1 MPLFILGLFI
11 QFNFKY
17 HYIIGGNEMDLIL
30 YNAQI
35 YTMRV
40 EGDVYSAIAIKD
52 DKIIQIGNDDD
63 ILTLKTDNTQIID
76 LNQKIILPG
85 FNDSHMHL
93 LGLGASLSQVDLS
106 TAKSKDDMVKMTKA
120 YIKENNIQND
130 EWVVGRGWNQDLFE
144 IKDIPTATDL
154 DDISTKHLIFLR
166 RACGHVATCN
176 SHLLNTHGFSLEK
189 TVIDGGT
196 YENGIFKENALEL
209 ITEKMPAP
217 TTEDLKKWIQTG
229 ATYLNRLGI
238 TSVQSD
244 DLCVFSEAL
253 NPMVFSSFI
262 ELDIQNSLSVRVYE
276 QSLFRTK
283 SCLTK
288 ELEMGYQ
295 QNKGSDYFKCGPLK
309 ILGDGSLGGRTA
321 WLNKPYDDAK
331 DETGIHMYS
340 QEELNDYVYEAH
352 RHGLAS
358 AIHCIG
364 DKMLDSAI
372 EAIDRA
378 QTLTPNPELRH
389 GIVHCQITSKEQLER
404 LKALNIMA
412 YVQPIFLDYD
422 AHIVR
427 ERVGDLADTSYN
439 WKTMMDL
446 DLRMSFGSDAP
457 VDSSDPIKGI
467 HCAVSRKGIN
477 NKPVGGYLPEQ
488 AITVYEAIYNYTVES
503 AYASHEEHIKGRL
516 LPGYLADMVVLE
528 GNIFNNI
535 LDTSIHT
542 TILAGKVVY
551 QK

>member
-1 MPLFILGLFI
+1 
-11 QFNFKY
+11 
-17 HYIIGGNEMDLIL
+17 MDLIL

-52 DKIIQIGNDDD
+52 DKILQIGNDDD
-63 ILTLKTDNTQIID
+63 ILELKTDETKLID
-76 LNQKIILPG
+76 LNQKIVLPG

-106 TAKSKDDMVKMTKA
+106 SARSKQDIIEMTKT
-120 YIKENNIQND
+120 YITENKISNN

-144 IKDIPTATDL
+144 IKDIPTASDL
-154 DDISTKHLIFLR
+154 DDISTEHFIFLR

-176 SHLLNTHGFSLEK
+176 SHLLNTYDLSLEK
-189 TVIDGGT
+189 TTIDGGA
-196 YENGIFKENALEL
+196 YENGVFKENALEL

-217 TTEDLKKWIQTG
+217 TTDNLKKWIQTG
-229 ATYLNRLGI
+229 ASYLNSLGI

-253 NPMVFSSFI
+253 NKVVFGSFI
-262 ELDIQNSLSVRVYE
+262 ELDIKNSLSVRVYE

-283 SCLTK
+283 QNLIK
-288 ELEMGYQ
+288 ELEMGYK
-295 QNKGSDYFKCGPLK
+295 QNKGSDFFKCGPLK

-321 WLNKPYDDAK
+321 WLNQPYVDAT

-352 RHGLAS
+352 KNDLAS
-358 AIHCIG
+358 AVHCIG

-372 EAIDRA
+372 EAIDKA
-378 QTLTPNPELRH
+378 QKLTPKPELRH

-404 LKALNIMA
+404 LKTLNIMA

-439 WKTMMDL
+439 WKTMQDL

-457 VDSSDPIKGI
+457 VDSADPIKGI

-477 NKPVGGYLPEQ
+477 NTPVDGYLPEQ

-516 LPGYLADMVVLE
+516 LPGYFADLVVLE
-528 GNIFNNI
+528 GDIFNNI
-535 LDTSIHT
+535 LETSIDT
-542 TILAGKVVY
+542 TIVAGKIVY